1 MTWLA
6 WYSLAATLVAAVQ
19 LAAAMPSG
27 SGHKRPS
34 HFKGGSNYV
43 GFDRKE
49 LHQRLHGRHYSSTY
63 DPDYYRDECLSQGLT
78 CVPEDD
84 CVAKTP
90 NGYLEG
96 RVCPINFVPHNS
108 LCVLPGIKNKVEPRT
123 QAQVVDYCARLR
135 TRPYYFQNAK
145 EWRDFY
151 GFVGQHAAEY
161 YDLFMLDSRWDEDH
175 ERWEWL
181 STGDEIEWEKILQHD
196 NCSLGNKELV
206 REESGC
212 LAFSVDRTSNC
223 LRLRR
228 IECTDT
234 SLPFF
239 CKDGSY
245 ESRCGQNENSL
256 CCAVPTYSYYSKN
269 KYGGPGS
276 HGIHGASKRECW
288 IKLDYPTTKTVTCH
302 RALDVLGN
310 LHPYPQP
317 VRVGRSYY
325 YFSRNPCR
333 LSRQAVVSGME
344 VHDFIT
350 SYLLTEEVEIE
361 EQIFIVG
368 LRYDTKEDEFFWVNG
383 KRVDYYN
390 NETFWA
396 SGQPDKQS
404 GTSKVSCVSYKKN
417 GKNSYAWHLYRA
429 EECAGPAVVNVC
441 EMPIRSTKLVPSA
454 KKVECGQRLERGV
467 LARSFYKDVGYDDEE
482 AQYGE
487 FPWHVAVLQ
496 PSTYYDGVVMVFVCS
511 GVLIHPEYVLTSAHC
526 VIYSGNG
533 DFSVSFGEWDL
544 NDDSGQILETK
555 LVAVNDVIIHPE
567 HKSTSLMHDV
577 ALLQLEGKVD
587 VDSYPH
593 FGMGCLPYPRVFYYA
608 SHAWDCF
615 TVGWPATKQGR
626 TDRRVLQRIESDFL
640 SSGRCRRYT
649 KTYYDSAREYGKEG
663 EGYDKEYGAHHLY
676 YEHHGYFEDK
686 FVPLICTEPY
696 ESDSCLDDNTPI
708 LVCKKASFV
717 ADDPLTGGV
726 YDGPGEHYGDDYGP
740 GDKYYGPG
748 DKHYGPGDH
757 YRGPGDKYDGP
768 DHYRGPGDKHYGPG
782 DHYRGPSYEHHG
794 PDRYGGPKEE
804 HYGSDDHYRGP
815 RESHHAPDHYRGPE
829 EEHYGPDDH
838 HKRPSGHRGRAFG
851 STHSNR
857 LRLWNSRI
865 VNPFGDDR
873 FDSDR
878 WYVMGIGH
886 DLNSCD
892 SYGDTHKA
900 DSHHSKHRRPHQV
913 FTPVHKYLSFIHQHL
928 EPQPATE
935 QDVADYPDGLAPH
948 AYPTQ
953 A

>member
-1 MTWLA
+1 MACLTWK
-6 WYSLAATLVAAVQ
+6 SLVATLVVAAQ
-19 LAAAMPSG
+19 LAAAMPGG

-34 HFKGGSNYV
+34 QFHGGSSYV

-63 DPDYYRDECLSQGLT
+63 DPEYYRDECMSQGLT
-78 CVPEDD
+78 CVPEED

-90 NGYLEG
+90 GGYLEG
-96 RVCPINFVPHNS
+96 RVCPINFVSHNS
-108 LCVLPGIKNKVEPRT
+108 LCVLPGIKKKVEPRT
-123 QAQVVDYCARLR
+123 QTQVVDYCGKLR

-151 GFVGQHAAEY
+151 GFVDRHADEY
-161 YDLFMLDSRWDEDH
+161 YDLFMLDARWDEDH

-181 STGDEIEWEKILQHD
+181 STGEEIEWEKILQHS
-196 NCSLGNKELV
+196 NCSVGNKELV
-206 REESGC
+206 REERGC
-212 LAFSVDRTSNC
+212 LAFSLDRTSKC
-223 LRLRR
+223 LWLRM

-245 ESRCGQNENSL
+245 KSRCGQNENSL
-256 CCAVPTYSYYSKN
+256 CCASPTYSYYSKN

-302 RALDVLGN
+302 RALDILGN

-317 VRVGRSYY
+317 
-325 YFSRNPCR
+325 
-333 LSRQAVVSGME
+333 

-350 SYLLTEEVEIE
+350 SYLLTEEVLIE

-368 LRYDTKEDEFFWVNG
+368 LRYDTKEDDFFWVNG

-404 GTSKVSCVSYKKN
+404 GTSKVSCVAYRKH
-417 GKNSYAWHLYRA
+417 GKNSYAWHLYRS

-467 LARSFYKDVGYDDEE
+467 LARSLYNNVGYDDEE

-496 PSTYYDGVVMVFVCS
+496 PSSYYDGVVMVFVCS
-511 GVLIHPEYVLTSAHC
+511 GALIHPEYVLTSAHC

-577 ALLQLEGKVD
+577 ALLQLEEKVD

-593 FGMGCLPYPRVFYYA
+593 FGMGCLPYPRVFYHA

-615 TVGWPATKQGR
+615 TVGWPTTKQGH
-626 TDRRVLQRIESDFL
+626 TDQRVLQRIESDFL
-640 SSGRCRRYT
+640 STGRCRRYT

-663 EGYDKEYGAHHLY
+663 TGYDKQYGAHHLY

-708 LVCKKASFV
+708 LVCKKAAFV
-717 ADDPLTGGV
+717 VDDPLTGGV
-726 YDGPGEHYGDDYGP
+726 YDGPSEHYDG
-740 GDKYYGPG
+740 YYGPG
-748 DKHYGPGDH
+748 DHNKGPGDH
-757 YRGPGDKYDGP
+757 YRGPGDK
-768 DHYRGPGDKHYGPG
+768 HYGSG
-782 DHYRGPSYEHHG
+782 DHYRGPK
-794 PDRYGGPKEE
+794 D
-804 HYGSDDHYRGP
+804 
-815 RESHHAPDHYRGPE
+815 SHHAPDHYRGPGE
-829 EEHYGPDDH
+829 KHYGPDDYH
-838 HKRPSGHRGRAFG
+838 RRPDSYHGRAYG

-857 LRLWNSRI
+857 LHLWNSRI
-865 VNPFGDDR
+865 INPFGDDR
-873 FDSDR
+873 FDSDK

-892 SYGDTHKA
+892 SYDDAHKGE
-900 DSHHSKHRRPHQV
+900 SHHAKYRRPHQI

-928 EPQPATE
+928 EPQPSNP
-935 QDVADYPDGLAPH
+935 QDAPDSPH
-948 AYPTQ
+948 SFT
-953 A
+953 